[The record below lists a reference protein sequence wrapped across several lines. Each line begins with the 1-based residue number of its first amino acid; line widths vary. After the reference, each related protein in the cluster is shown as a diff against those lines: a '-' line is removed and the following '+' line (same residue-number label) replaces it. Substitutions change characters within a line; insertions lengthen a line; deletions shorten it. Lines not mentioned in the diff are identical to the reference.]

1 MNKILREMSRSR
13 CQVVIIG
20 AGAAGLAAGVKLQ
33 QLGVEDVM
41 ILEAAEDRVGGRVW
55 SRGVRDGGARV
66 EQGAQ
71 WIHGED
77 GNVVHQMAQQ
87 LGFLPD
93 NNDECIE
100 ETEAVFIKNGEIVP
114 EDKIRPIMMTLSN
127 LEESLKNTDQKTL
140 ETYNNA
146 EEFFRAGLDELVD
159 DDDLSRSYFHWFS
172 QLQASIDGSPRMADT
187 AVYQNIVYQ
196 ECPGIETINIARDH
210 SYQELLENYAETVID
225 KVAFSK
231 TVIRVETK
239 EEMIRVRCDDGSEV
253 TADVCIVTLPLGV
266 LKHSHQSLFTPALPT
281 WKQEAINNMGF
292 GTITKIF
299 LCFDVDI
306 TTVAPDLKPA
316 GFNFLRDNPG
326 DDDDEG
332 WVGGVFGMYPDYSD
346 PRLLVAW
353 LSGPEAA
360 TVETLED
367 DEVMRGTIGLI
378 NSFIRPVIP
387 TFPDP
392 VSCHVTHWFTSGL
405 SRGSYSYLTPTTPEL
420 LSRPVGRL
428 LFAGEATHPH
438 YFSTVHGAVE
448 SGWREAERA
457 KNISNKNISLKS

>member
-1 MNKILREMSRSR
+1 MYHGVAEAHSKQGLGDQHSMNKILREMSRSR
-13 CQVVIIG
+13 CQVVIVG
-20 AGAAGLAAGVKLQ
+20 AGAAGLSAGVKLQ

-196 ECPGIETINIARDH
+196 ASRP
-210 SYQELLENYAETVID
+210 S
-225 KVAFSK
+225 
-231 TVIRVETK
+231 
-239 EEMIRVRCDDGSEV
+239 
-253 TADVCIVTLPLGV
+253 TLPEIILI
-266 LKHSHQSLFTPALPT
+266 KNY
-281 WKQEAINNMGF
+281 WR
-292 GTITKIF
+292 
-299 LCFDVDI
+299 
-306 TTVAPDLKPA
+306 TT
-316 GFNFLRDNPG
+316 LR
-326 DDDDEG
+326 
-332 WVGGVFGMYPDYSD
+332 
-346 PRLLVAW
+346 L
-353 LSGPEAA
+353 
-360 TVETLED
+360 
-367 DEVMRGTIGLI
+367 
-378 NSFIRPVIP
+378 
-387 TFPDP
+387 
-392 VSCHVTHWFTSGL
+392 
-405 SRGSYSYLTPTTPEL
+405 
-420 LSRPVGRL
+420 
-428 LFAGEATHPH
+428 
-438 YFSTVHGAVE
+438 
-448 SGWREAERA
+448 
-457 KNISNKNISLKS
+457 